1 MMMAKICDGGKT
13 AIKEVGCFHSSGDY
27 KSAVDSNLET
37 FKYNILKSLVS
48 TLRVSALRIMKLNV
62 SAQLRTLFVFLF
74 T

>member
-1 MMMAKICDGGKT
+1 MAKIYDGGKT

-37 FKYNILKSLVS
+37 FKYNIHKSLVF

-62 SAQLRTLFVFLF
+62 SAQLRTSFIFLF